1 MLALYLYQGIVA
13 SIMISLLTMHLN
25 TTMNRGQEH
34 IAKRMVSWYSAT
46 SWYTIELE
54 MGYIITNECNHK
66 G

>member
-13 SIMISLLTMHLN
+13 SIMISLLN